1 LYACPTVIKIL
12 IVEDESS
19 IAENISYA
27 LTSEGF
33 ESSWRETGR
42 DALERL
48 AAGDIDFIILDVG
61 LPDMNGFDLMREIRK
76 LAATPVL
83 FLTARASEIDRVVG
97 LELGADDYMVK
108 PFSPRE
114 LAARVRAILRRTSP
128 SHQETVSGAAAAQ
141 QPFLVNETRCAIA
154 YYGEELD
161 LSRYEYRIL
170 KALVEHPNRVF
181 SRQQL
186 MNQAWED
193 PDMSLERTI
202 DTHIK
207 TIRRKLKTIRPDE
220 DPIATHRGFGYSLE
234 MHVS

>member
-1 LYACPTVIKIL
+1 MKIL
-12 IVEDESS
+12 IIEDESS
-19 IAENISYA
+19 IAENINYA
-27 LTSEGF
+27 LSTDGHEPV
-33 ESSWRETGR
+33 WCETGK
-42 DALERL
+42 DALARL
-48 AAGDIDFIILDVG
+48 APGDIDFIILDVG

-76 LAATPVL
+76 QSMTPVL

-114 LAARVRAILRRTSP
+114 LAARVRAILRRTSRL
-128 SHQETVSGAAAAQ
+128 HQEPAPGSAASAKH
-141 QPFLVNETRCAIA
+141 FFVDETRCAVC
-154 YYGEELD
+154 YHGEELN

-170 KALVEHPNRVF
+170 KTLVEHPGKVF

-186 MNQAWED
+186 MNHAWED
-193 PDMSLERTI
+193 PDMSLERTV

-207 TIRRKLKTIRPDE
+207 TIRRKLKSIRPDQ

-234 MHVS
+234 TPVP

>member
-1 LYACPTVIKIL
+1 MKIL
-12 IVEDESS
+12 IIEDESS

-27 LTSEGF
+27 LSAEGH
-33 ESSWRETGR
+33 EPVWCETGR
-42 DALERL
+42 DALEKL
-48 AAGDIDFIILDVG
+48 ASCDFGFIILDVG
-61 LPDMNGFDLMREIRK
+61 LPDMNGFDLMRDIRK
-76 LAATPVL
+76 ESMTPVL

-114 LAARVRAILRRTSP
+114 LAARVRAILRRTSGLR
-128 SHQETVSGAAAAQ
+128 QEPAFGTAASPQ
-141 QPFLVNETRCAIA
+141 IFLVNETRYTIS
-154 YYGEELD
+154 YYGVELD

-170 KALVEHPNRVF
+170 KVLVERPGRVF

-193 PDMSLERTI
+193 PDMSLERTV

-207 TIRRKLKTIRPDE
+207 TIRQKLKTIRPEE

-234 MHVS
+234 MPVT

>member
-1 LYACPTVIKIL
+1 MKIL

-27 LTSEGF
+27 LSTEGH
-33 ESSWRETGR
+33 EPVWCETGK
-42 DALERL
+42 DALEKI
-48 AAGDIDFIILDVG
+48 ASDDIGFIILDVG
-61 LPDMNGFDLMREIRK
+61 LPDLNGFDLMREIRK
-76 LAATPVL
+76 KSMTPVL
-83 FLTARASEIDRVVG
+83 FLTARVSEIDRVVG
-97 LELGADDYMVK
+97 LELGADDYMIK

-128 SHQETVSGAAAAQ
+128 AQREPAATGASQ
-141 QPFLVNETRCAIA
+141 GPFLIDESRCMIS
-154 YYGEELD
+154 YYGQDLD
-161 LSRYEYRIL
+161 LSRYEFRLL
-170 KALVEHPNRVF
+170 KALVEHPGKVY

-207 TIRRKLKTIRPDE
+207 TIRRKLKEIRPDD
-220 DPIATHRGFGYSLE
+220 DPIVTHRGFGYSLN
-234 MHVS
+234 MGAS